1 MIIGL
6 FSSNKCL
13 AYNNKNS
20 FAIMN
25 AKIDLP
31 CSELFTHHQQFLDSF
46 LINSADYYLSP
57 LFLRLF
63 GDQDIEVNIINE
75 LISNV
80 FQSQKN
86 LIFYQGGDY
95 KSLLSS
101 LSNYIV
107 IKESSA
113 KSDASF
119 CIPYKIPDSFQEK
132 KPISKARKLVS
143 FTGYINNSLRRSLKN
158 VTAKQQFRE
167 TQFFWIQT
175 QQQQERLRKYY
186 LQDINDSKFVLCPR
200 GYGLNSVRFFEVMK
214 MGRIPVLI
222 SDNTKLPFEWLINY
236 PIVRV
241 PEDDVRNF
249 MDYLDDKDVEEK
261 SILIKQ
267 IYNEYLAW
275 HPQKWL
281 ELILTYLFKK

>member
-1 MIIGL
+1 MN
-6 FSSNKCL
+6 SQSN
-13 AYNNKNS
+13 
-20 FAIMN
+20 
-25 AKIDLP
+25 LP
-31 CSELFTHHQQFLDSF
+31 DSELFIHQKQFLEYF
-46 LINSADYYLSP
+46 PEISADYFISP

-63 GDQDIEVNIINE
+63 GDQQIEVEPINE
-75 LISNV
+75 IIDKSFNK
-80 FQSQKN
+80 QDN

-113 KSDASF
+113 KSDVSF
-119 CIPYKIPDSFQEK
+119 CIPYKIPDIFQER

-143 FTGYINNSLRRSLKN
+143 FTGYVNNLLRKNLKN
-158 VTAKQQFRE
+158 VVKKSFRE
-167 TQFFWIQT
+167 TKFFWT
-175 QQQQERLRKYY
+175 ESKVQQEKLRKYY

-222 SDNTKLPFEWLINY
+222 SDNTKLPFEWLIDY
-236 PIVRV
+236 PIVRI

-249 MDYLDDKDVEEK
+249 MDYLDDRDLEEK
-261 SILIKQ
+261 SEKIKQ
-267 IYNEYLAW
+267 IYNEYLDW
-275 HPQKWL
+275 QPQKWL
-281 ELILTYLFKK
+281 DLILDYLIKK